1 VKPNRCSVSVSEA
14 RAPVFAPVI
23 ATTAASVR
31 IQCACGRV
39 VAAQFDCADMKIS
52 LTMDAGARSR

>member
-1 VKPNRCSVSVSEA
+1 MFGVGVGGA
-14 RAPVFAPVI
+14 RASVCPCYRRA
-23 ATTAASVR
+23 AASVR